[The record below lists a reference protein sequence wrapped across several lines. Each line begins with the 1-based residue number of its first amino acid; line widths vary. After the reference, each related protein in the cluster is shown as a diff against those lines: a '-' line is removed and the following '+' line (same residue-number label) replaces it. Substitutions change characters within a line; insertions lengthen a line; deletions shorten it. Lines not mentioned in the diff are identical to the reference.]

1 MKRGRWGWFATSA
14 AIGIVAVV
22 AMAAVTGRDPTPR
35 APAPVVYERADFAA
49 VPTDRGQQRRNVRM
63 GIHLEAP
70 APPAPGAVAWREVEL
85 PALIGRGGGL
95 TGERRYAVHWYRVV
109 HPLGDAPPSPLAIY
123 IPRILPGIGY
133 VDLYANGT
141 PLDVP
146 TMRAAN
152 HWNQPVLAPVPPAL
166 LAGRDALEVLVAVT
180 YDTRTS
186 YSLAPVHVGA
196 EVPLRR
202 AAAWRSFLQSGA
214 PEAVSY
220 AFLVLG
226 LFALGFWARR
236 PGETP
241 YLLFALATIVWY
253 LRTLHYHV
261 VVVPIDGLLFWWLTI
276 NTMSWLMMLVYLFA
290 LRFQNRRLPWA
301 EYSLVALV
309 LATGLLT
316 LPGVGLEPALTST
329 LAYVAQVLIAL
340 AVTALLTRD
349 ALRART
355 RESIALSAALWINI
369 AFGVHDLLLKDAML
383 DPRSVFLLP
392 YGALFLFGSFL
403 YAVLRRYVV
412 AIDSV
417 ERANLLLEERLE
429 SRTRE
434 LQASHER
441 LRAIER
447 EQTLAAERQRLMR
460 DMHDGLGSSLMS
472 SLVMVQQGRL
482 QPADVARVLAECIDD
497 LKLTIDS
504 LEPIGADLVT
514 LLATLRYRLG
524 RRLEAAGLQL
534 SWRVSDLPP
543 LPWLDALA
551 ALEVLRI
558 LQEVLTNVIKHAGAR
573 AVTITTEALDGE
585 VRVRLADDGRGFD
598 VERALAQPGGR
609 GLLNVQRRASKLG
622 GRVDFASSPAGT
634 VVELVLPIE
643 RRAEASSGPPAGV
656 GERRS
661 RRVDAQ

>member
-1 MKRGRWGWFATSA
+1 MKRGRWGWFATSVAVGIAAVVVTA
-14 AIGIVAVV
+14 AI
-22 AMAAVTGRDPTPR
+22 TGRDTVPR
-35 APAPVVYERADFAA
+35 EPPPVAYERADFAA
-49 VPTDRGQQRRNVRM
+49 APTDRGQQRRNV
-63 GIHLEAP
+63 GFGQYLEAP
-70 APPAPGAVAWREVEL
+70 VPPAPGAVAWREVHL
-85 PALIGRGGGL
+85 PARVGRGGGL
-95 TGERRYAVHWYRVV
+95 TGERRYAVHWYRIV
-109 HPLGDAPPSPLAIY
+109 HPLGDAPPAAVAIY
-123 IPRILPGIGY
+123 IPRVLPGIGY
-133 VDLYANGT
+133 VDLFANGT

-146 TMRAAN
+146 ALRAAN
-152 HWNQPVLAPVPPAL
+152 HWNQPVLAPVPAAR
-166 LAGRDALEVLVAVT
+166 LAGRDTLEVLVAVT
-180 YDTRTS
+180 YDTRTT

-202 AAAWRSFLQSGA
+202 AAAWRSFLQSDA

-226 LFALGFWARR
+226 VFALGFWARR
-236 PGETP
+236 PREAP
-241 YLLFALATIVWY
+241 YLLFGLATIVWY
-253 LRTLHYHV
+253 LRTLHYYV
-261 VVVPIDGLLFWWLTI
+261 EVVPIDGLLFWWLTI

-290 LRFQNRRLPWA
+290 LRFQGRQLRWA
-301 EYSLVALV
+301 EYSLVGLV

-329 LAYVAQVLIAL
+329 LAYAAQVAISL

-349 ALRART
+349 AIRART
-355 RESIALSAALWINI
+355 RESIALSAALWVNI
-369 AFGVHDLLLKDAML
+369 AFGVHDLLLKDAVL
-383 DPRSVFLLP
+383 DPRNVFLLP
-392 YGALFLFGSFL
+392 YGALLLFGAFL
-403 YAVLRRYVV
+403 YAVLRRYAV
-412 AIDSV
+412 AIESV
-417 ERANLLLEERLE
+417 ERTNASLEERLE

-534 SWRVSDLPP
+534 SWRVSDLPT

-573 AVTITTEALDGE
+573 SVTISTEALDNE
-585 VRVRLADDGRGFD
+585 VRVRLVDDGRGFD
-598 VERALAQPGGR
+598 VDRARAQPSGR
-609 GLLNVQRRASKLG
+609 GLLNVQRRAAKLG
-622 GRVDFASSPAGT
+622 GRVDVSSSAAGT

-643 RRAEASSGPPAGV
+643 RRAATGSGPPEGAA
-656 GERRS
+656 ERRN
-661 RRVDAQ
+661 RRADPV